1 MRRLILAF
9 AILVSISFT
18 AFAQQGN
25 DPASKAAK
33 LKATLG
39 LNDDQTTKVTAIYQ
53 AESVS
58 MDSLRKGDNKDY
70 GAMMKKM
77 VPVINRTNQ
86 KILAI
91 LNPTQTPVFQ
101 AQVDAQNAYIKK
113 MMDGGQ

>member
-1 MRRLILAF
+1 MRRSILAF

-33 LKATLG
+33 LKATLS
-39 LNDDQTTKVTAIYQ
+39 LTDDQTTKVTAIYQ

-58 MDSLRKGDNKDY
+58 LDSLRKTDKGDY

-77 VPVINRTNQ
+77 VPVLNTANQ

-91 LNPTQTPVFQ
+91 LTPAQTPVFQ